1 MADRLQRVLM
11 IEDEQDIRLIAR
23 MALEKVGGLTVEICS
38 SGSEAL
44 ARGAGFQPDLILL
57 DVMMPEMD
65 GPSTL
70 KELRKIQE
78 LSTVP
83 VVFMTAKVQ
92 PHERERYLAL
102 GAVGVIAKPF
112 APMELPGLLREY
124 WADHAVP
131 GTPT

>member
-1 MADRLQRVLM
+1 MELQRILLV
-11 IEDEQDIRLIAR
+11 EDEEDIRRIAR
-23 MALEKVGGLTVEICS
+23 LALERLGNFTVEECS
-38 SGSEAL
+38 SGTEAPL
-44 ARGAGFQPDLILL
+44 KAAEMKPDLILL
-57 DVMMPEMD
+57 DVMMPGKD
-65 GPSTL
+65 GPTTL
-70 KELRKIQE
+70 QELRRMPDLQHI
-78 LSTVP
+78 P